1 MLLNDVKQC
10 IKRRMNEHQG
20 NAKDKDTNAEKN
32 ISMQKRAKLYVSR
45 IYRFFQFE
53 QAYLNLPHIIL

>member
-32 ISMQKRAKLYVSR
+32 ILMQKRAKLYVSGVP
-45 IYRFFQFE
+45 IGSF
-53 QAYLNLPHIIL
+53 N

>member
-32 ISMQKRAKLYVSR
+32 ILMQKRANLYVSGVP
-45 IYRFFQFE
+45 IGSFN
-53 QAYLNLPHIIL
+53 LNKLIFTYPT